1 MVQWAGDRFS
11 CCDCETPCGA
21 LRDGAVRGK
30 AVCLMLGINLAGET
44 AIIGLLIAQ
53 SEGAKFW
60 LQVVTEL
67 RNRGVQDFIR
77 AVFQKTNVQLYITHV
92 VRHSLSYVFWR
103 RRTEVAVDLKRIYH
117 TGEVIDFGAVSAIS
131 R

>member
-1 MVQWAGDRFS
+1 MRA
-11 CCDCETPCGA
+11 
-21 LRDGAVRGK
+21 GAVRVK
-30 AVCLMLGINLAGET
+30 AVYLVLGINLAGET

-67 RNRGVQDFIR
+67 HNRGVQDFIE
-77 AVFQKTNVQLYITHV
+77 AVVQKISVQLCITHI
-92 VRHSLSYVFWR
+92 VRHCLNYVFWK